1 MKSHGQR
8 GFTLIELMIVVVIV
22 AILAGI
28 AYPSYTKYV
37 LRTRRADGQS
47 ALLQMAGQ
55 FEKYYAQCGQF
66 PTSITAG
73 GPITACNGGLGT
85 SATSTASNYNLS
97 IFAIGPAGGAL
108 NQTYT
113 LSADPVGP
121 QVNDGDC
128 GSLRLSN
135 QGVKSQTGPNAE
147 GRCWQK

>member
-1 MKSHGQR
+1 MNLHGQR

-37 LRTRRADGQS
+37 YRTRRADGQS

-66 PTSITAG
+66 PTTITGG
-73 GPITACNGGLGT
+73 GPIPSCNGGLGV
-85 SATSTASNYNLS
+85 SAASTDSNYNLRIS
-97 IFAIGPAGGAL
+97 VIGPAGGAA

-113 LSADPVGP
+113 LSADPVGV
-121 QVNDGDC
+121 QVNDTDC
-128 GSLRLSN
+128 GSLTLTN
-135 QGVKSQTGPNAE
+135 QGVKSQTGPNTE
-147 GRCWQK
+147 GKCWQR